1 MDKDTEQRVWQRVYG
16 KPPSPPKPRLSN
28 AQRLQLRRCLE
39 RANANLRF
47 YEEQS
52 RDPAYGQD
60 FAQLSAQARREAQH
74 LRQLLGEI
82 RA

>member
-16 KPPSPPKPRLSN
+16 KPPGPQKPRLTN

-39 RANANLRF
+39 RTNANLRF

-52 RDPAYGQD
+52 RDPIYGQE
-60 FAQLSAQARREAQH
+60 FTQLSAQARREVQL
-74 LRQLLGEI
+74 LRQLLGE
-82 RA
+82 